1 MMCNDKLIFLLK
13 DKYQFNEMVIDNDI
27 YTLFSFGKG
36 RDNNYIILKNDI
48 CTDEELSEVQKFID
62 SLPEK
67 KFSNASFVFIAFV
80 NQNFKKEDYIMF
92 NGVSFLHT
100 ISYNLN
106 TAQFVYD
113 KDFYYLGSKKVKQ
126 LFKDIEKIIFDVQ
139 KAGNHSLY

>member
-67 KFSNASFVFIAFV
+67 KFSNASFVFVAFV

-106 TAQFVYD
+106 TTQFVYN
-113 KDFYYLGSKKVKQ
+113 KGFYYLGSKKVKH

>member
-1 MMCNDKLIFLLK
+1 MCNDKLIFLLK

-106 TAQFVYD
+106 TAQFVYN
-113 KDFYYLGSKKVKQ
+113 KGFYYLGSKKVKH

>member
-1 MMCNDKLIFLLK
+1 MCNDKLIFLLK

>member
-106 TAQFVYD
+106 TAQFVYN
-113 KDFYYLGSKKVKQ
+113 KGFYYLGSKKVKH